1 MNGKR
6 IVALFL
12 TVILL
17 CFSTVSYAN
26 TTYLN
31 AIDMTDG
38 EKVSDFYDS
47 VLDYIVKNYKYDI
60 TKEELLSSAV
70 KSLLKEHPELFS
82 ELGKGAFSALDENS
96 AFYTDEE
103 YTDLYSDVSG
113 VYVGVGILVHQEGTK
128 VVLGEPIEN
137 SPAMYSGLKVGDI
150 VISVNGED
158 VTGYALDKVTSLIKG
173 PAGTEVEIEVLRG
186 GNRYVYKM
194 NRSEIKINPIT
205 YYLIENENIGYV
217 KISTFNSNTS
227 DEFAKAM
234 KYFEETGVDNVILDL
249 RNNLGGYLTAAV
261 NVASYFI
268 PDGELVVTE
277 EFKNSDK
284 NKNHYAKKTDK
295 KFKAVVLIN
304 EYSASASEVVS
315 CALRDYNSGVLV
327 GKRSY
332 GKGTVQTTTRI
343 RSLDVLWMTVA
354 KYYTKSH
361 TEIHKEGLEPDYI
374 VANSSANFDM
384 KNVPSYDITRIIK
397 EGDSGDEVTAIKKR
411 LSYLGYYLSD
421 GNVFDE
427 NTKLAVTDFQERSG
441 LFPYGEADI
450 TTQVKL
456 NDVLRDTVVTVDN
469 QYNKAVEIAK
479 ELK

>member
-1 MNGKR
+1 MNMKR
-6 IVALFL
+6 ITAFVL
-12 TVILL
+12 TAVML

-31 AIDMTDG
+31 ALDMTDG

-70 KSLLKEHPELFS
+70 KSLLKDHPELFS
-82 ELGKGAFSALDENS
+82 ELGKGAFEALDENS

-103 YTDLYSDVSG
+103 YTDVYSDVSG

-128 VVLGEPIEN
+128 VVLGEPLEN
-137 SPAMYSGLKVGDI
+137 SPALYSGLKVGDI
-150 VISVNGED
+150 VLSVNGED

-186 GNRYVYKM
+186 GKHYTYKM
-194 NRSEIKINPIT
+194 NRAEIKINPIE
-205 YYLIENENIGYV
+205 YYLIEESNVGYV
-217 KISTFNSNTS
+217 KISTFNVSTS

-234 KYFEETGVDNVILDL
+234 KYFGEAGVKNVILDL
-249 RNNLGGYLTAAV
+249 RNNLGGYLNAAV

-277 EFKNSDK
+277 EYKKAEKSKEHF
-284 NKNHYAKKTDK
+284 AKKTDK

-315 CALRDYNSGVLV
+315 CALRDYGSGVLV

-361 TEIHKEGLEPDYI
+361 TEIHKEGIEPDYI
-374 VANSSANFDM
+374 VSNSTEKFDM
-384 KNVPSYDITRIIK
+384 KNVPSYEITKIIK
-397 EGDSGDEVTAIKKR
+397 EGDRGDEVTAIKKR
-411 LSYLGYYLSD
+411 LTYLGYYLSD
-421 GNVFDE
+421 DDVFDE
-427 NTKLAVTDFQERSG
+427 NTKLAVSDFQENFG
-441 LFPYGEADI
+441 LFPYGEADL
-450 TTQVKL
+450 TTQVKI
-456 NDVLRDTVVTVDN
+456 NDVLRDTTVTVDN
-469 QYNKAVEIAK
+469 QYNKALEIAK